1 MWASNTQTSGGI
13 LPAFTNLPKF
23 DPQLDP
29 TASIALLP
37 GSRQQPDQRA
47 DNLLQQ
53 LTALTGNQKDL
64 PLSEWQLSGIMHD
77 FNNLLGMILSHTQ
90 IALVRLPADIPER
103 DILER
108 AVRTTRRAAELS
120 GQLMAL
126 LKGRTIELGLLDLN
140 QIIAESIELLLPK
153 LQNRI
158 EVIQKLAP
166 DLDLVLG
173 NDVQFRQVVM
183 NLLLNA
189 SDAIEQKSG
198 WIMVDT
204 RNLYIPERYYRDASV
219 LPPGN
224 YLCLQISD
232 SGIGME
238 QETLKHIFEPYFTTK
253 RTGTGIG
260 LHSTLAIIHA
270 HKGAVQVFST
280 LGRGTTFQI
289 FLPTDPPEEN
299 F

>member
-1 MWASNTQTSGGI
+1 MWASNTQISGGI
-13 LPAFTNLPKF
+13 VPAFTNLPRF

-29 TASIALLP
+29 VASIALLP

-53 LTALTGNQKDL
+53 LTALAGSQKET

-90 IALVRLPADIPER
+90 VALLKLPANIPER

-126 LKGRTIELGLLDLN
+126 LKGRTIEFGLLDLN
-140 QIIAESIELLLPK
+140 QIIEESVELLLPK
-153 LQNRI
+153 FQGRI
-158 EVIQKLAP
+158 EVIQDLAS
-166 DLDLVLG
+166 DLDLILG

-189 SDAIEQKSG
+189 IDAIGQTPG
-198 WIMVDT
+198 WIAINT
-204 RNLYIPERYYRDASV
+204 RNLSVPERHYRDASA

-224 YLCLQISD
+224 YLCMQISD
-232 SGIGME
+232 SGVGMD
-238 QETLKHIFEPYFTTK
+238 QETLKRIFEPYFTTK
-253 RTGTGIG
+253 LTGTGIG
-260 LHSTLAIIHA
+260 LHSTLAIIRA
-270 HKGAVQVFST
+270 HQGAVQVFST
-280 LGRGTTFQI
+280 PGCGATFQV
-289 FLPTDPPEEN
+289 FLPIHSAEEP